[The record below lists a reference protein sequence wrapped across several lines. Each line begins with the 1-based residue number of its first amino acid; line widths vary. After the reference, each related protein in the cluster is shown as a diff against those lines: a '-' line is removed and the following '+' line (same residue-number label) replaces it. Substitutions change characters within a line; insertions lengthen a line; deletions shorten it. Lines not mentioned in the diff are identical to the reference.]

1 MLIEICFFV
10 SAGAADPDI
19 YSDGFEQI
27 DNCNIKL

>member
-27 DNCNIKL
+27 VILNYK